1 MSWLESLTLKS
12 PTGYWNPV
20 LWLAFLII
28 FAVIG
33 YIIYSRG
40 NRSYKPNTEQVKPF
54 ISGNPVEDVE
64 MIRVRASDIYW
75 GFIEALKGY
84 YAVLMRMHTGDMRD
98 YILWYLGI
106 GAIILFILVGGV

>member
-1 MSWLESLTLKS
+1 MSWLESLTLNS
-12 PTGYWNPV
+12 PSGFWNPIV
-20 LWLAFLII
+20 WLALLIV

-40 NRSYKPNTEQVKPF
+40 NRSYKPNTDQVKPYL
-54 ISGNPVEDVE
+54 SGNEVEDVE
-64 MIRVRASDIYW
+64 EIRVRAGDIYW

-84 YAVLMRMHTGDMRD
+84 YNVLMRMHTGDIRD
-98 YILWYLGI
+98 YILWYLGL